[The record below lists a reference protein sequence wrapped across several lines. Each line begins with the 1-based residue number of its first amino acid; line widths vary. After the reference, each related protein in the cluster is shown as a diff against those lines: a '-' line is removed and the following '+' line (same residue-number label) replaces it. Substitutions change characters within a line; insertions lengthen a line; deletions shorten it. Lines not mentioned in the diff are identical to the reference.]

1 MDDGLDCCNGVIDGV
16 IDNLNKF
23 GRPVHPLDIKHA
35 EILLNAEFLLPGK
48 YKERYKKLK
57 QISAHRCTAEQNIRK
72 LELLKILRAKLGV
85 K

>member
-1 MDDGLDCCNGVIDGV
+1 MDDGLDYFDDEMDAC
-16 IDNLNKF
+16 NKF

-35 EILLNAEFLLPGK
+35 EILLNAEFLLPNK

-57 QISAHRCTAEQNIRK
+57 QISAHRCTAEQNERK
-72 LELLKILRAKLGV
+72 IMLLKILRAKLGV